1 MVTYVAET
9 YVEGGVES
17 STEVGW
23 GIHVEGEV
31 IHAAAA
37 AARHV

>member
-1 MVTYVAET
+1 MVTYAAET
-9 YVEGGVES
+9 YVEGDVES
-17 STEVGW
+17 SAGVGW
-23 GIHVEGEV
+23 GIHVVGEV